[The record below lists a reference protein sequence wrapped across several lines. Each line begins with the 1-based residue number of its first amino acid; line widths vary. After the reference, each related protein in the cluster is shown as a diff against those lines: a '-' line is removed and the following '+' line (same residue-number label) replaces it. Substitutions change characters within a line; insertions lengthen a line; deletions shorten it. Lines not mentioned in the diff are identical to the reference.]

1 MNNLQNKTLESK
13 SLKNNNEVRLDS
25 NGDEIVYEL
34 RHNLSWWD
42 YFMFSI
48 FFPFGCLAT
57 YAGLELALT
66 EKHISYII
74 FALMFLIF
82 SIWLLHDIF
91 YKYKNR
97 FYVTNNGIGFE
108 RRKWF
113 RMQKRFFKFGEVG
126 IIQGIGSR
134 KIFYAQPYPFIL
146 FPLQTQVLSK
156 WYGYVIKSKIKYKI
170 VVMSIGESIL
180 SPKIYNEISERI
192 FLKDFIMQK
201 TQESCKNQNIEIKSF
216 THMGRFA
223 IFGVK
228 NEQ

>member
-1 MNNLQNKTLESK
+1 MTAKET
-13 SLKNNNEVRLDS
+13 NNNNIKLDS
-25 NGDEIVYEL
+25 NGDEIVYEV
-34 RHNLSWWD
+34 RHHLTWWD
-42 YFMFSI
+42 YLMFSI
-48 FFPFGCLAT
+48 FFPFGCLLV
-57 YAGLELALT
+57 YIGLSMENIADIVFILISLT
-66 EKHISYII
+66 
-74 FALMFLIF
+74 F
-82 SIWLLHDIF
+82 SIWLLHDLF
-91 YKYKNR
+91 YKRKNR
-97 FYVTNNGIGFE
+97 FYVTNSGIGFE
-108 RRKWF
+108 CRHWF

-180 SPKIYNEISERI
+180 SPKIYDKITERI

-228 NEQ
+228 NEQQQQ